1 MTKNSRF
8 GGGWDGM
15 GGFSIGFAIGCALIG
30 CVLVGVQLGN
40 NILGVRNEKDSLYR
54 RLAELEAEN
63 ATIECNTRIKAYNE
77 FKQSVAEG
85 FVITLNNGGVPEKE
99 LWCNAKPILP
109 RHLGVLVEDARPLG
123 WSVTIVKT
131 NEVVE
136 PITHSTTNV
145 VMAGVRR
152 KVLTRDV
159 VVDDMGEPKGEVSDR
174 FDPEES
180 PHPDNGDWII
190 VDFDPDSDF
199 VPCPYNPF
207 GWCVD
212 PPFHEDCNCTSCTSR
227 RARAKKE
234 EEDRTVEYRAKIE
247 RERAIDNM
255 LKSTE
260 RINRNID
267 EITNLIDKI
276 MCNLGMTTDEVQG
289 RERTNDEGN

>member
-1 MTKNSRF
+1 MIDTKPAASSGSSNASLQAAKRAKNDEF
-8 GGGWDGM
+8 YTR
-15 GGFSIGFAIGCALIG
+15 
-30 CVLVGVQLGN
+30 LVD
-40 NILGVRNEKDSLYR
+40 I
-54 RLAELEAEN
+54 
-63 ATIECNTRIKAYNE
+63 
-77 FKQSVAEG
+77 
-85 FVITLNNGGVPEKE
+85 EKE
-99 LWCNAKPILP
+99 LSNYKQHFKNKIVYCNCDDPDKSQFIKYFVMNFA
-109 RHLGVLVEDARPLG
+109 HLGLKRLVATSYNPEIMGKGKILMYDGTRNPTGIPNAD
-123 WSVTIVKT
+123 
-131 NEVVE
+131 EV
-136 PITHSTTNV
+136 NV
-145 VMAGVRR
+145 FELNG
-152 KVLTRDV
+152 
-159 VVDDMGEPKGEVSDR
+159 
-174 FDPEES
+174 
-180 PHPDNGDWII
+180 NGDWII